1 MYYPVCGMVHIEE
14 SVLVMETHP
23 VPDSG
28 AGDGTCARDRRAP
41 QPLALNVHVKYS
53 ADFVALD

>member
-1 MYYPVCGMVHIEE
+1 
-14 SVLVMETHP
+14 METHP
-23 VPDSG
+23 VPDTG

-41 QPLALNVHVKYS
+41 QPLDLNVHVKHS